1 MSRDLFS
8 KATLPGLLMLP
19 AGLAPPAAAENN
31 TQTTPEGIGS
41 LYSSKGH
48 FHKRGG
54 KKKLYPDG
62 GQRSTPIRARLSDC
76 MINQA
81 RRERP

>member
-8 KATLPGLLMLP
+8 KATLPRQLMLP

-41 LYSSKGH
+41 LYSSKGN

-54 KKKLYPDG
+54 GGVGGSCIRMADG
-62 GQRSTPIRARLSDC
+62 APRQSGLVSVIA
-76 MINQA
+76 
-81 RRERP
+81 

>member
-8 KATLPGLLMLP
+8 KATLPGQLMLP

-41 LYSSKGH
+41 LYSSKGN

-54 KKKLYPDG
+54 KKLYPDG
-62 GQRSTPIRARLSDC
+62 GRRSTPIRARLSDC

>member
-8 KATLPGLLMLP
+8 KATLPGQLMLP

-41 LYSSKGH
+41 LYSSKGN
-48 FHKRGG
+48 FHKRRG
-54 KKKLYPDG
+54 KKTVSGWRTALHANPG
-62 GQRSTPIRARLSDC
+62 SSQ
-76 MINQA
+76 
-81 RRERP
+81 